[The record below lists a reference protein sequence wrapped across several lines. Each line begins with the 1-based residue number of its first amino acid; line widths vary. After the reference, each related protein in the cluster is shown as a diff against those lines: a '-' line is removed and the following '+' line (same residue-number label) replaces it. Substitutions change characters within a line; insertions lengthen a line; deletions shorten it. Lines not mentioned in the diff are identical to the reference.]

1 MLRKINDG
9 CGSDCVCVVLVK
21 DLEMVIHT
29 LLKKWIKVLK
39 TMARSHAEEQKLNT
53 EIKQQT
59 IIHINIIT
67 KIQNED
73 TEKKT
78 KKDIS
83 K

>member
-1 MLRKINDG
+1 MLRKINGG

-21 DLEMVIHT
+21 DLEMAIHT

-39 TMARSHAEEQKLNT
+39 TMPRSHAEEQKLNT

-67 KIQNED
+67 KIQNEE